1 MLFNSR
7 KDPLKLECS
16 LDVFRRLPP
25 DWGESPF
32 FILIFSLAESPPAM
46 DARYPCCAFRRIP
59 AILRGHVAHRLGVD
73 PAAHFG
79 TLRRT
84 CICRRCQ
91 REECHTTDSRR
102 LQTSGDLAGAFSLT
116 RRRTTPFLWLPRQ
129 PQLSFPRG
137 SLATAVVFPHR
148 NCRTAPLAPI

>member
-1 MLFNSR
+1 WSIAVSFIR
-7 KDPLKLECS
+7 AHQ
-16 LDVFRRLPP
+16 RL
-25 DWGESPF
+25 
-32 FILIFSLAESPPAM
+32 
-46 DARYPCCAFRRIP
+46 
-59 AILRGHVAHRLGVD
+59 ILRAHVAHRPEVD

-102 LQTSGDLAGAFSLT
+102 PQRSGDLAEASSLT
-116 RRRTTPFLWLPRQ
+116 RRRTKRFLWLPRQ

-148 NCRTAPLAPI
+148 NCRTAP